1 MRCDPKNPLA
11 WAALL
16 LAAVAIDAHA
26 APTDAQCKARVND
39 TQQKVVECIQA
50 PALWRHMVEFQAIAD
65 RNPGPDGHPSRNAG
79 EPGYRASV
87 DYVAGLL
94 RQAGYRVAIQT
105 YEIPY
110 YSVVGTPRFE
120 QVAPVRQRFEIS
132 RDWYVAFYTG
142 SGEATAAVE
151 PVGPF
156 SVPPTGPVAGGC
168 TAADYAGF
176 TAGHIALVQRGGCAV
191 GTKAALAAAAG
202 AAAVVLFN
210 DGNGVTNLAPPDVY
224 LSEVSKIPVFVT
236 SYAVGAQLYA
246 EATTGRAPVLA
257 LGVQGEYDPHRADY
271 NLIADSP
278 YGDPTHVIVAE
289 GHLDAIFGAGML
301 DNASGSTTILELALT
316 LARTPTRNQMRY
328 VWFGGE
334 EIGLL
339 GSAHYTQTLGPD
351 QLAHIA
357 FDLDADVTATANVD
371 YLIANPAYASNAS
384 SFPPNVA
391 PESVIGNQYFEQY
404 FAAQHVYAIDGPRA
418 GGNNGTDS
426 NSFSLVGVPNSG
438 VFTGQDCCRS
448 LAAVNLWGGYL
459 GNREGHV
466 PGYDGGCVD
475 YIGRWCDNLANNDPV
490 VLERVSKGF
499 AYVAAELANH
509 AFDATPA
516 TARRP
521 AAQPAGTPVGPRLS
535 PPHRGALSAQ

>member
-1 MRCDPKNPLA
+1 MALSEVRLRRALDLAAAAAAAGFVWAAYAPTICKGIPGGDSGELVAEACLLGVAHPPGYPTFVLAARAAIEAAA
-11 WAALL
+11 WAYGPGAAGSPARRVNAASAGLGAATAGALA
-16 LAAVAIDAHA
+16 LAGA
-26 APTDAQCKARVND
+26 AAARAAGRAAAAAGARARV
-39 TQQKVVECIQA
+39 
-50 PALWRHMVEFQAIAD
+50 PR
-65 RNPGPDGHPSRNAG
+65 AG
-79 EPGYRASV
+79 A
-87 DYVAGLL
+87 
-94 RQAGYRVAIQT
+94 
-105 YEIPY
+105 
-110 YSVVGTPRFE
+110 
-120 QVAPVRQRFEIS
+120 
-132 RDWYVAFYTG
+132 
-142 SGEATAAVE
+142 
-151 PVGPF
+151 
-156 SVPPTGPVAGGC
+156 
-168 TAADYAGF
+168 
-176 TAGHIALVQRGGCAV
+176 
-191 GTKAALAAAAG
+191 AALAAAAG